1 MLNQMGKTW
10 TIEDSV
16 RPWTA
21 NTERTWHYQKRAK
34 VVKETRERWFLL
46 AKQAGV
52 PRLKKIKV
60 AVIPLAKDRRW
71 KPDVAACYPTVK
83 SAIDGLVDAQVIPD
97 DNPTHLESI
106 TFFSVNVCGREG
118 MRLIISEITS

>member
-1 MLNQMGKTW
+1 MINQMGKTY

-16 RPWTA
+16 RPWTT
-21 NTERTWHYQKRAK
+21 NSERTWHYQKRAK
-34 VVKETRERWFLL
+34 VVKETRERWFYL
-46 AKQAGV
+46 AKEARV

-60 AVIPLAKDRRW
+60 AVVPLAKDRRW
-71 KPDVAACYPTVK
+71 KPDVAACYPAVK
-83 SAIDGLVDAQVIPD
+83 AAIDGLVDAGVIPD

-118 MRLIISEITS
+118 MRVIISELT